1 MKLIRLIFIVVLA
14 GNASADEEL
23 PESIQGLLLVD
34 VHQALT
40 KNGERPPQNDID
52 SAIREASTLLHFNPG
67 ALKEFE
73 ALMEQES
80 GGSAPI
86 SAVTLQEVI
95 NDYELLVEGRAVPTL
110 ISSYIARS
118 KVGVLSQRQRVL
130 CYVMIKSA
138 MRHIR
143 ATQEKK

>member
-1 MKLIRLIFIVVLA
+1 MKLIRLILVVVLA
-14 GNASADEEL
+14 ANANADEEL
-23 PESIQGLLLVD
+23 PGPIQGLLLVD
-34 VHQALT
+34 AYRALT
-40 KNGERPPQNDID
+40 KNGERPSQNDVD

-80 GGSAPI
+80 GGSGPI

-95 NDYELLVEGRAVPTL
+95 NDYELLVGGRAVPTL

-118 KVGVLSQRQRVL
+118 KVETLSQRQRVL